1 MIRGAIVL
9 AAVLAIA
16 ATGASA
22 KDDGQAQTEEATK
35 EKKVCKTEKM
45 TGSLTR
51 RRRICMTEAQ
61 WRELNARTRK
71 GLDEMG
77 QSGAGGTRS
86 QWDPSNAPPGG

>member
-1 MIRGAIVL
+1 ML

-61 WRELNARTRK
+61 WRELEDRTRT
-71 GLDEMG
+71 GVNDLQG
-77 QSGAGGTRS
+77 SASGAQSCNPG
-86 QWDPSNAPPGG
+86 APGAVCR